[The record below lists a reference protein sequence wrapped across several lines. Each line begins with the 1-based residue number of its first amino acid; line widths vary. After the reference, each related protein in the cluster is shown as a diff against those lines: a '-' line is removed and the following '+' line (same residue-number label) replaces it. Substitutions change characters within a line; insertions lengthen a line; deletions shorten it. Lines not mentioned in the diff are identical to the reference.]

1 MQKIHQEIIK
11 TISDFLE
18 ENPKITFAEILHSLD
33 LVNSE
38 STEKP
43 QETLRKINI
52 GVKKLSE
59 DPTLIH

>member
-18 ENPKITFAEILHSLD
+18 ENPEKTFAEILHSLD
-33 LVNSE
+33 LINSE

-52 GVKKLSE
+52 RIKELSE
-59 DPTLIH
+59 ATNL

>member
-18 ENPKITFAEILHSLD
+18 ENSKKTFAEILHSLD

-52 GVKKLSE
+52 RIKELSE
-59 DPTLIH
+59 ATNL

>member
-18 ENPKITFAEILHSLD
+18 ENPEKTFAEILHSLD
-33 LVNSE
+33 LVSSE

-52 GVKKLSE
+52 AIKEICEATKM
-59 DPTLIH
+59 

>member
-18 ENPKITFAEILHSLD
+18 ENSKKTFAEILHSLD
-33 LVNSE
+33 LINSE

-43 QETLRKINI
+43 QETLRKINTKI
-52 GVKKLSE
+52 KEICEATKM
-59 DPTLIH
+59 

>member
-1 MQKIHQEIIK
+1 MQKIHKEIIK

-18 ENPKITFAEILHSLD
+18 ENSKKTFAEILHSLD
-33 LVNSE
+33 LINSE

-52 GVKKLSE
+52 RIKELSE
-59 DPTLIH
+59 ATNL

>member
-18 ENPKITFAEILHSLD
+18 ENSKKTFAEILHSLD

-43 QETLRKINI
+43 QETLREINTKIKEI
-52 GVKKLSE
+52 CEATKM
-59 DPTLIH
+59 